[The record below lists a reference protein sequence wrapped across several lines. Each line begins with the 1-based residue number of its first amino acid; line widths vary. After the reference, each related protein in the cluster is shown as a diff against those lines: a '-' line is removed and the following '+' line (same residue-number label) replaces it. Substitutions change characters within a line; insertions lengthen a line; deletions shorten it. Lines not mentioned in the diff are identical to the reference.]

1 MTGNLRT
8 VMQQTLNRW
17 RDDLAPSW
25 QEFFA
30 DCEPDFAAID
40 PALQFDEEHPVI
52 PARKA
57 TPLAGAPAG
66 AHVFRA
72 FDGIDPADVRVIVI
86 GQDPYPRVERATG
99 RAFEDGAL
107 TSWRGTVAQS
117 LQHLMQSALA
127 LRLGREELARGPGG
141 WQMIAQELASGQID
155 IEPLGSYFDRLQASG
170 VLFVNAGWTLTRFVR
185 GGGPEQRA
193 HIALWQPLMTR
204 LLTGLSARAQ
214 GSLVFLL
221 LGNFAQD
228 LFAASGAQDVAVE
241 HGTWGGAVRKVAHA
255 HPSAPAYFASNPLAE
270 VDAARH
276 AMGEAPL
283 GW

>member
-1 MTGNLRT
+1 MADNLRT
-8 VMQQTLNRW
+8 VMQHTLTRW
-17 RDDLAPSW
+17 REDLAPSW
-25 QEFFA
+25 QAFFA

-40 PALQFDEEHPVI
+40 PALQFDSAHPVI

-57 TPLAGAPAG
+57 TPLADAPPG

-72 FDGIDPADVRVIVI
+72 FDGVDPAGVRVIVI
-86 GQDPYPRVERATG
+86 GQDPYPRIERATG

-107 TSWRGTVAQS
+107 TDWRGSVAQS

-141 WQMIAQELASGQID
+141 WSVIAQELTNSQIA
-155 IEPLGSYFDRLQASG
+155 IEPLGAYFDRLQASG

-193 HIALWQPLMTR
+193 HIALWRPLMTR
-204 LLTGLSARAQ
+204 LLTGLSARAE

-228 LFAASGAQDVAVE
+228 LFAASGAQAVAVA
-241 HGTWGGAVRKVAHA
+241 HGKWGSAVRMVAHA
-255 HPSAPAYFASNPLAE
+255 HPSALAYFASNPLAE
-270 VDAARH
+270 VNAALD

-283 GW
+283 TW